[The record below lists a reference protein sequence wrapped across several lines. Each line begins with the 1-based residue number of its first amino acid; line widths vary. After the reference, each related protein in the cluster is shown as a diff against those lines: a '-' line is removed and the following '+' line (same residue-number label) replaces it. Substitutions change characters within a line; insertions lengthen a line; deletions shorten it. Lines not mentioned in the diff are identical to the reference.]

1 MPVMSSTFFR
11 FTTCFIS
18 ILLLVLCFTV
28 LRTNDTYFQY
38 AQSIS
43 SLSSSLCINSSVS
56 NTNAHP
62 VVTMQDKTY
71 TYFHS
76 FNTTNPHKD
85 TWCPFATC
93 QNSPMCFPC
102 NRRYLFI
109 LATGRSASTTLLKML
124 NYLPNVRLSGEN
136 LNLLYVASKIISNF
150 KGEKV
155 AHLLDQNFDRVEGAY
170 LHNAI
175 PPQVMSCPIQQVI
188 NTLNPPPQKVQKE
201 VNLTGHPSIEEYD
214 RDRILGVKTIRFH
227 KGEWSIGEASQF
239 LKQNFPCS
247 RVVVNIRSDIQSQ
260 LKSLNSTFSSA
271 QNYVK
276 GAEFIKG
283 MNDFL
288 VGVEE
293 ELGIEMAR
301 LIDMTEWTK
310 NVEILNDLIHWLGYR
325 DCRYANIV
333 HENTNGFGRDH
344 ETMLNLGNH
353 CRYVG

>member
-1 MPVMSSTFFR
+1 MSSIFFK
-11 FTTCFIS
+11 FTACIIS
-18 ILLLVLCFTV
+18 LLLLILFFTV
-28 LRTNDTYFQY
+28 FQTNATYFQF

-43 SLSSSLCINSSVS
+43 SASNLCTNSASGSGTTVH
-56 NTNAHP
+56 A
-62 VVTMQDKTY
+62 VTVQHKNYSETFD
-71 TYFHS
+71 S
-76 FNTTNPHKD
+76 FNTTNPYKD
-85 TWCPFATC
+85 AWCPFATC
-93 QNSPMCFPC
+93 QNSPMCSPC

-188 NTLNPPPQKVQKE
+188 NALNPPPQKVQNE
-201 VNLTGHPSIEEYD
+201 VNLTGHASIEEYD

-227 KGEWSIGEASQF
+227 KGEWSIREASQF
-239 LKQNFPCS
+239 LRENFPCS
-247 RVVVNIRSDIQSQ
+247 RIVVNIRSDIQSQ

-271 QNYVK
+271 QKYVK
-276 GAEFIKG
+276 DTEYIKG

-288 VGVEE
+288 VGVAGD
-293 ELGIEMAR
+293 LGTDMAR

-310 NVEILNDLIHWLGYR
+310 DVDILNDLIHWLGYR
-325 DCRYANIV
+325 DCRYTGIV

-344 ETMLNLGNH
+344 VTMLDLGTNCH
-353 CRYVG
+353 YVGRS